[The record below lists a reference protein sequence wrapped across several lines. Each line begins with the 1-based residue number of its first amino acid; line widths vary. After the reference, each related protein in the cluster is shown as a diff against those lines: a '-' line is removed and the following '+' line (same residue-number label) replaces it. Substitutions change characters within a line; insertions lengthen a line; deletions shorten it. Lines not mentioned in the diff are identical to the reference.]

1 MQQNIQAPKDVID
14 KVVEHMTV
22 ICNPNSKSKAT
33 AQTTMCNKCP
43 AGKNLHKS
51 ASGSTKKYWCQ

>member
-1 MQQNIQAPKDVID
+1 MQQNIEVPKNIKD

-22 ICNPNSKSKAT
+22 RCESTSKSKAT

-43 AGKNLHKS
+43 TNKRLHKS
-51 ASGSTKKYWCQ
+51 ASGNTKKYWCQ